1 MFGKKKF
8 RSTSNRDFLME
19 QPYLG
24 FYCRKKLIL
33 FFTPPDTE
41 FYPLHE
47 NYNNFQL
54 FKTPG
59 TKKPI

>member
-1 MFGKKKF
+1 
-8 RSTSNRDFLME
+8 ME

-33 FFTPPDTE
+33 FFTSPDTE

-59 TKKPI
+59 PKNPYNRVLLGIITWHN